1 MWNKRVRKCLLKPNV
16 PVKVDFFIS
25 KSIKKCFEKQN
36 YFMWHSVESVTYYLN
51 GPSQKKKKWIE
62 YIREREKR
70 EKKKVC
76 PKRSAKKDIND

>member
-1 MWNKRVRKCLLKPNV
+1 M
-16 PVKVDFFIS
+16 
-25 KSIKKCFEKQN
+25 
-36 YFMWHSVESVTYYLN
+36 YYLN